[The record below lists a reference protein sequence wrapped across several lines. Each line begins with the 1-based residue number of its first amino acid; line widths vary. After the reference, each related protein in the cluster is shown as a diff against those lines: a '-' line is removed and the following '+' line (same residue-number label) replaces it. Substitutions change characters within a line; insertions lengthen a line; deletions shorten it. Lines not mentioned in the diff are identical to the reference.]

1 MSAQTPFQAQA
12 NVEELKTKAL
22 VNGIINNM
30 VTDAT
35 KKLFKPNLG
44 SVVEVSKQAPNPVN
58 SNDQG
63 QNDLKASENTHF
75 QSDKCL
81 SKVIGNPTSIIGP
94 PIPTSTISKNTLKMK
109 GTKRDR
115 NRTMLVGLNQFLKQK
130 AAQETVAPNN

>member
-1 MSAQTPFQAQA
+1 
-12 NVEELKTKAL
+12 
-22 VNGIINNM
+22 M

-35 KKLFKPNLG
+35 KKLLKLKLA
-44 SVVEVSKQAPNPVN
+44 SVVENSEPALTPVN
-58 SNDQG
+58 LNVQG

-130 AAQETVAPNN
+130 AAQETVGPNN